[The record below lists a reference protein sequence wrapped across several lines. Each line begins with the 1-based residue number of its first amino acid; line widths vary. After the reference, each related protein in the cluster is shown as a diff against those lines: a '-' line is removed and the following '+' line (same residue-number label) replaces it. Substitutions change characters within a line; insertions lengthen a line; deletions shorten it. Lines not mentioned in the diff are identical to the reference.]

1 MKATR
6 RKEIQEEALR
16 RACSGLS
23 MSNYP
28 AIIGGFVERG
38 IPESEIQH
46 RVNVFTYEAWRAL
59 GRQVRRG
66 EKGVKVCTVIECKKS
81 ERDETTG
88 EEKQQVFTRPWTT
101 TVFHVSQTDPRN
113 GGNVS

>member
-1 MKATR
+1 MKHAR
-6 RKEIQEEALR
+6 RNEQQQEALR

-28 AIIGGFVERG
+28 AIIEGFIERG
-38 IPESEIQH
+38 IPEHEIIP
-46 RVNVFTYEAWRAL
+46 RINVFTYDAWRAL

-81 ERDETTG
+81 ERDEATG

-113 GGNVS
+113 GESKS